1 MADSATPTATP
12 ARVETRQGRRWWL
25 CANCGQKLGEVVGA
39 RVIVRSGKCEVRLPV
54 EKGPERDCPKCG
66 QASGLVATG

>member
-1 MADSATPTATP
+1 MVGNVTTTATP

-25 CANCGQKLGEVVGA
+25 CANCGAKLGEVVGA
-39 RVIVRSGKCEVRLPV
+39 RVIIKAGATEVRLPV

-66 QASGLVATG
+66 QASGLVG